1 MGKVLFQT
9 DDALNEANLSE
20 WINHDNLVGYAKD
33 VVINA
38 NFADDVVQV
47 DPALVWIRDSG
58 SLYTIQPDEATLD
71 LPDSNGENFVYGTF
85 DADVQD
91 SAAWEVAASEEDVPS
106 PSVIVGVIDT
116 DVESVTERNT
126 APDVDVGS
134 FTAESATVESEPT
147 SDTDVVRKVEAD
159 EKADLPID
167 TEDLSDEA
175 VTAAKIAAEAVD
187 SEAISDGA
195 VGVAELAEALGTDSE
210 TTISGTT
217 HFESVNMDN
226 AVAAEQLGIP
236 VYSDDTNAPNETIYY
251 NTTDEET
258 KYKDANG
265 TVRAAEQRSDGE
277 IESIAAKYSEGLY
290 PGFYG

>member
-38 NFADDVVQV
+38 NFVDDVVQV
-47 DPALVWIRDSG
+47 DPTLVWIRDSG
-58 SLYTIQPDEATLD
+58 GIYTIQPDEATLD

-116 DVESVTERNT
+116 EVESVTKTNT
-126 APDVDVGS
+126 APDVDVTS
-134 FTAESATVESEPT
+134 VTAESASVESEPT
-147 SDTDVVRKVEAD
+147 ADTDVVRKLEAD
-159 EKADLPID
+159 ALDEAKADLPIETD
-167 TEDLSDEA
+167 DLSDDA
-175 VTAAKIAAEAVD
+175 VTAAKIAAAAVD

-195 VGVAELAEALGTDSE
+195 VGVSELAEALGTDSE
-210 TTISGTT
+210 NPISGTT
-217 HFESVNMDN
+217 HLESVNMESGTIAQENTSEDSI
-226 AVAAEQLGIP
+226 VRFSQLSEAEDVIR
-236 VYSDDTNAPNETIYY
+236 VDEVSDLQRQESPLIAYIDETNEYASVHKPE
-251 NTTDEET
+251 
-258 KYKDANG
+258 
-265 TVRAAEQRSDGE
+265 
-277 IESIAAKYSEGLY
+277 
-290 PGFYG
+290 